1 MVRVYKGDKLLK
13 MDQGTGG
20 ERSNS
25 NPRGKLPL
33 VSRVDANG
41 TTLFL
46 KNTLNDVK
54 FID

>member
-1 MVRVYKGDKLLK
+1 MVGVYKGDKLLK
-13 MDQGTGG
+13 MDQEG

-25 NPRGKLPL
+25 NPRGKLSL

>member
-13 MDQGTGG
+13 MDQG